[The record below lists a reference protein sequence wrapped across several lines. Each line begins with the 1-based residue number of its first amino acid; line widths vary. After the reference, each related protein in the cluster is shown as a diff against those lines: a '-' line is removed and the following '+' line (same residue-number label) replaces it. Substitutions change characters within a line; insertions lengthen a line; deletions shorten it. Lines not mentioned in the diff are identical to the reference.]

1 MEKEKLEKIVKHNEC
16 KRDEIAEACY
26 TFYRS
31 IGRTSPTIISNMRT
45 VAEIIFA
52 DRGFRLLCIPLKN
65 DEIGA
70 FQLKL
75 NGNNFLVLNSA
86 KNLAYNNFSV
96 AHELYH
102 ILIQKDD
109 LNSFDIFKEEYS
121 ENENELMANA
131 FAGNIIM
138 PEQDFILMWNILRN
152 TASKIEKEQTPPFF
166 DDYFLTIMLMNYFR
180 TTYMSVVVRCFELK
194 LFDFKNEGLVK
205 NLLLNNNKEAL
216 SDFCQ
221 KYSLSMN
228 DSSIAKATFEDDF
241 ESLIKEAQLK
251 GEDKIQR
258 GMLTKKELEYKIS
271 GMRNAYGKVVKR

>member
-1 MEKEKLEKIVKHNEC
+1 M

-45 VAEIIFA
+45 VAEIILA
-52 DRGFRLLCIPLKN
+52 DRGYRLLCIPLKN

-102 ILIQKDD
+102 ILIQKDE

-138 PEQDFILMWNILRN
+138 PEQDFILMWNTLRK
-152 TASKIEKEQTPPFF
+152 TVLKIKKEQTPQFF
-166 DDYFLTIMLMNYFR
+166 DEYFLTLMLMNYFR

-194 LFDFKNEGLVK
+194 LFDISNDGLIK
-205 NLLLNNNKEAL
+205 SLLSNNDKEAL
-216 SDFCQ
+216 SDYC
-221 KYSLSMN
+221 KEYSLSMN
-228 DSSIAKATFEDDF
+228 DSSIANATLEDDF
-241 ESLIKEAQLK
+241 ESLIKEAQLQ
-251 GEDKIQR
+251 GEEKIRR
-258 GMLTKKELEYKIS
+258 GILTREDLEYKIS
-271 GMRNAYGKVVKR
+271 GMRNAYGKVVKK